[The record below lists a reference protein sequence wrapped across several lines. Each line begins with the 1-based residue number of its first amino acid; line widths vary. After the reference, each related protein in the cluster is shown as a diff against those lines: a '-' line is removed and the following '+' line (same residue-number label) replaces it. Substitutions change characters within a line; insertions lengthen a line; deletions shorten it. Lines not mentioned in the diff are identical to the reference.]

1 MSFAERVYVA
11 LFNPRIVQ
19 ESRELKDLLYRMSGD
34 VERMH
39 KKIRR
44 LSDELNEL
52 GRQ

>member
-1 MSFAERVYVA
+1 MRFAERVYVA

-19 ESRELKDLLYRMSGD
+19 ENRDLKDLLYRMSGD

-44 LSDELNEL
+44 LSEILE
-52 GRQ
+52 RQ

>member
-1 MSFAERVYVA
+1 MSFTERVYIA

-19 ESRELKDLLYRMSGD
+19 ENRELKDLLYRMSGD

-44 LSDELNEL
+44 LSEILE
-52 GRQ
+52 RQ